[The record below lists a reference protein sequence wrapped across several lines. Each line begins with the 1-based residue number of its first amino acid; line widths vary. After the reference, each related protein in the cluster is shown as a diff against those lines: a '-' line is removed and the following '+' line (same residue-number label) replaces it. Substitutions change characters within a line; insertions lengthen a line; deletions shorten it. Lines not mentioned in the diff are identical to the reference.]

1 MRKKLV
7 LLFSLGLGVVTLTS
21 VMAFGQTAGP
31 QMYDILI
38 AAGTDDAE
46 EHLNAGMDITSS
58 DLEIPYEDSGTPA
71 TDEQLIGM
79 RWIVPIAKGFA
90 VGKAYLEFEL
100 KETKGSTNT
109 APVNVIVEGQLLANP
124 LAFTSTAKDITN
136 RTRTKAQAKWAIPPG
151 MTVGTRFQT
160 PDISSIITEI
170 ISQDGW
176 AGGNAL
182 VIILRDDKS
191 APSTGLRCV
200 HAYDGSTI
208 GAPLLHIQPP
218 WPWATKPNPADGA
231 TGVSQAL
238 FSWTAGEGAVVHNV
252 YVGTSPEL
260 TEANL
265 VAKNQPFAM
274 YFHAPGFAPGV
285 KYYWRVD
292 EVGTTGQ
299 VSTGTVWSFS
309 TPSLKAYVPA
319 PRNGGK
325 YVPTDTTL
333 TWTAGSGGHLHYVYF
348 GASFDEV
355 NNASGGTPQ
364 TDPTYVPA
372 GPLAKG
378 TTYYWR
384 VDESDGVTT
393 HKGDVW
399 SFTTMP
405 DITITDPDLIG
416 WWKFDEGVGTKAID
430 FSGHGNDGKLGGGVK
445 WVEGIAGGAVQLTN
459 GYAVIDG
466 IVDDLTS
473 TNLTL
478 SAWIKTT
485 QANEGELFAANDSGS
500 GYALMF
506 GVLGGKAYRWDG
518 NEQAYGPVINDD
530 QWHLLTY
537 VRDGAS
543 AYIYVDGALCGTYS
557 TSFSLANIP
566 RWSIGQEWDD
576 ANPSNFYIGLVDD
589 ARVYNRA
596 LTPDEVKELTRGD
609 PALAWKPS
617 PDNRS
622 TVDVVEAG
630 DGLTWSAGD
639 DGKQHDVYFGTDQA
653 AVQGA
658 AASDTTGIYRGRQ
671 AEASYAPTEA
681 LGWGTGPYYWRID
694 EVQENGTIST
704 GSVWSFSV
712 ADYLIVDDMES
723 YTDKEG
729 EEIYTAWVDGFTDQS
744 NGSTVGLMT
753 AVGGTFGETTIV
765 HGGRQ
770 SMPMAYDNSK
780 SPYYSEAVQ
789 AFAPLQDWTA
799 YGVTTLTLFWRGSAA
814 NGADKL
820 YVAVEDSAGKQ
831 AAVANADP
839 AAAKVATW
847 TEWKIP
853 LGSLT
858 GVNPAKVKKLYVGVG
873 DRKAPALGGTGT
885 VDIDDIRLTK
895 P

>member
-124 LAFTSTAKDITN
+124 PAFTSTAKDITN
-136 RTRTKAQAKWAIPPG
+136 RTRTKAQVKWTIPPG

-265 VAKNQPFAM
+265 VAKNQPFAV
-274 YFHAPGFAPGV
+274 YFHAPGFAP
-285 KYYWRVD
+285 D
-292 EVGTTGQ
+292 
-299 VSTGTVWSFS
+299 
-309 TPSLKAYVPA
+309 
-319 PRNGGK
+319 
-325 YVPTDTTL
+325 
-333 TWTAGSGGHLHYVYF
+333 
-348 GASFDEV
+348 
-355 NNASGGTPQ
+355 
-364 TDPTYVPA
+364 
-372 GPLAKG
+372 AK
-378 TTYYWR
+378 YYWR

-399 SFTTMP
+399 SF
-405 DITITDPDLIG
+405 
-416 WWKFDEGVGTKAID
+416 
-430 FSGHGNDGKLGGGVK
+430 
-445 WVEGIAGGAVQLTN
+445 
-459 GYAVIDG
+459 
-466 IVDDLTS
+466 
-473 TNLTL
+473 
-478 SAWIKTT
+478 
-485 QANEGELFAANDSGS
+485 
-500 GYALMF
+500 
-506 GVLGGKAYRWDG
+506 
-518 NEQAYGPVINDD
+518 
-530 QWHLLTY
+530 
-537 VRDGAS
+537 
-543 AYIYVDGALCGTYS
+543 
-557 TSFSLANIP
+557 
-566 RWSIGQEWDD
+566 
-576 ANPSNFYIGLVDD
+576 
-589 ARVYNRA
+589 
-596 LTPDEVKELTRGD
+596 
-609 PALAWKPS
+609 
-617 PDNRS
+617 
-622 TVDVVEAG
+622 
-630 DGLTWSAGD
+630 
-639 DGKQHDVYFGTDQA
+639 
-653 AVQGA
+653 
-658 AASDTTGIYRGRQ
+658 
-671 AEASYAPTEA
+671 
-681 LGWGTGPYYWRID
+681 
-694 EVQENGTIST
+694 
-704 GSVWSFSV
+704 SV
-712 ADYLIVDDMES
+712 ADYLIMDDMES

-744 NGSTVGLMT
+744 SGSTVGLMT

-820 YVAVEDSAGKQ
+820 HVAVEDSAGKQ
-831 AAVANADP
+831 AVVANADP